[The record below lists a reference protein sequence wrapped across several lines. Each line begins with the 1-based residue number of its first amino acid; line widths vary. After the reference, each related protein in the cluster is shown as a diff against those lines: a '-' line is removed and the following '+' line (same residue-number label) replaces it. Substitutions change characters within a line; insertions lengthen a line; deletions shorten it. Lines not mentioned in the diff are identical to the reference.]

1 MKELED
7 YVHNRL
13 AAEFDIV
20 SRQMPNKLV
29 SVLTN
34 EEKALIYKYSND
46 GFYVNERLREGE
58 QKKIPFAE
66 YLDFALS
73 KLPDYEGVIFRGAKL
88 SQMQIV
94 RYQVASDNDSIVFN
108 PSFLSCTLKRSIA
121 RQFGTVI
128 FEIYVKNGKLIET
141 FSKFG
146 IDSNQ
151 NEREVLLRKSSKF
164 LITGVEKEDNYT
176 IITAEEI

>member
-1 MKELED
+1 MKELEE
-7 YVHNRL
+7 YVRNRL
-13 AAEFDIV
+13 AAELDIV
-20 SRQMPNKLV
+20 SRQMSNKSV

-34 EEKALIYKYSND
+34 EEKTLIFKYSND

-58 QKKIPFAE
+58 QIKIPFAE

-73 KLPDYEGVIFRGAKL
+73 KLPDYEGVVFRGAKL
-88 SQMQIV
+88 SRIEIA
-94 RYQVASDNDSIVFN
+94 RYQDACENDTLVFN
-108 PSFLSCTLKRSIA
+108 PSFLSFSLKRNIA

-128 FEIYVKNGKLIET
+128 FEIYVKKGKLIEK

-146 IDSNQ
+146 IDSSQ
-151 NEREVLLRKSSKF
+151 NEREVMLRKSSNF